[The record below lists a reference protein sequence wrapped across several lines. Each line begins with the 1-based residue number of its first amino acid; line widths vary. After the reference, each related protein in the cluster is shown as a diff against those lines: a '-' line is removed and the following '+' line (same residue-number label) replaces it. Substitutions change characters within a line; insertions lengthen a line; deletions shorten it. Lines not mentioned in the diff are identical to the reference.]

1 MEENAKVRQKTGNVW
16 FGISAI
22 ADVENAAEV
31 IRLARATAFWKWRDD
46 GKILLIKQTRCVC
59 NQVKTFPGFS
69 MEKK

>member
-1 MEENAKVRQKTGNVW
+1 MPKSGKKQPNVW
-16 FGISAI
+16 FGVSAI

-46 GKILLIKQTRCVC
+46 GKILLTKQTRCVC

-69 MEKK
+69 MEKE